1 MGLSLFAGD
10 SVAMLDWPPED
21 MRHTGRTQQEH
32 MLAAIAADDH
42 RMFYAALPAV
52 ADDLNKNKGQY
63 LRAAAEVRNML
74 FMKELTLAGADIPY
88 ATAETER
95 ERNAIQKNT
104 YWDDDIEDVVTKFKN
119 PADEARYKTLS
130 HTIAT
135 LNTFQQTYTQ
145 HIAPDE
151 MLKTQQRILKE
162 LEELKRDVTELRD
175 GKPLEKGLFAAP
187 AALRPKTP

>member
-1 MGLSLFAGD
+1 
-10 SVAMLDWPPED
+10 MLDWPPED
-21 MRHTGRTQQEH
+21 MRHTGRTPHEY

-42 RMFYAALPAV
+42 RTFYAALDAV
-52 ADDLNKNKGQY
+52 RGDINAHKGAY
-63 LRAAAEVRNML
+63 LRAAADARNML
-74 FMKELTLAGADIPY
+74 FLKELTLAGADIPY

-104 YWDDDIEDVVTKFKN
+104 YWDDDIEDVVTRFAN

-130 HTIAT
+130 QGIST
-135 LNTFQQTYTQ
+135 LNSFQQTYTQ

-187 AALRPKTP
+187 AALRPKSS